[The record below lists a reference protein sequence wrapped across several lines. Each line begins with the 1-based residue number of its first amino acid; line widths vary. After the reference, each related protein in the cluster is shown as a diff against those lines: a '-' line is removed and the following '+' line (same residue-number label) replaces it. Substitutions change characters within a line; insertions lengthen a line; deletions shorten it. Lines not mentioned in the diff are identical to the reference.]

1 MSSLLGP
8 RSRERGSG
16 GVSLFSMFTG
26 VIYLRISPSGKWYIG
41 QAVDID
47 SRDRDFLRVNHPY
60 GGVPIENARR
70 KYPPPQWRKLILA
83 TVNAKDRIDLRI
95 WLDALEV
102 YYIWYYKTTNKH
114 YGYNVT
120 RGGNSRGGYKPSEET
135 RRKIGLGNKG
145 KTVSAEV
152 RACISKKLKGCKR
165 SIEAGIKTGIA
176 LRGRKRPP
184 EVVAKVAAAK
194 RGKKVRSDSIIF
206 SEGYRELQR
215 QRSLGRMHTEA
226 SKDKMSRSQ
235 GAESI
240 LVYDRYSGLFIGEF
254 QNREKIAQKFGIFA
268 HHIGRS
274 FNSHPGSSWVLIKD
288 HVYAYAS
295 SGFSRVS
302 LCENGYVP
310 TVRSSKR
317 MALCFTD
324 SGNEVCRG
332 TVKELSVELG
342 LSVRDIQRVCRG
354 DRVHAGPYR
363 FMFIDNVVS
372 GG

>member
-1 MSSLLGP
+1 MVLLEDFP
-8 RSRERGSG
+8 F
-16 GVSLFSMFTG
+16 VMVTG
-26 VIYLRISPSGKWYIG
+26 FIHLRISPSGKGYIG
-41 QAVDID
+41 QAINLD
-47 SRDRDFLRVNHPY
+47 SRDNDFLRVNHPY
-60 GGVPIENARR
+60 GGISIENARK
-70 KYPPPQWRKLILA
+70 KYPPKLWRKVVLA
-83 TVNAKDRIDLRI
+83 TVNAKDRIDLRV

-102 YYIWYYKTTNKH
+102 YFIWYYKTADKH
-114 YGYNVT
+114 YGYNIK
-120 RGGNSRGGYKPSEET
+120 RGGNSRGGYTHSEET
-135 RRKIGLGNKG
+135 RCKLGLGNKG

-152 RACISKKLKGCKR
+152 RARISKKLRGRKR
-165 SIEAGIKTGIA
+165 SIEACIKSSIA

-194 RGKKVRSDSIIF
+194 RGKKVRPDSIIF
-206 SEGYRELQR
+206 SEEYRELQR

-226 SKDKMSRSQ
+226 SKDKMYRSQ

-240 LVYDRYSGLFIGEF
+240 LVYDRYSGLFICEF
-254 QNREKIAQKFGIFA
+254 QNREKIAQRFGIFA
-268 HHIGRS
+268 HHIVRS

-317 MALCFTD
+317 VALCFTD
-324 SGNEVCRG
+324 SGDEVCRG

-363 FMFIDNVVS
+363 FRFIDDVVS

>member
-1 MSSLLGP
+1 MVLLEDFP
-8 RSRERGSG
+8 F
-16 GVSLFSMFTG
+16 VMVTG
-26 VIYLRISPSGKWYIG
+26 FIHLRISPSGKGYIG
-41 QAVDID
+41 QAINLD
-47 SRDRDFLRVNHPY
+47 SRDNDFLRVNHPY
-60 GGVPIENARR
+60 GGISIENARK
-70 KYPPPQWRKLILA
+70 KYPPKLWRKVVLA
-83 TVNAKDRIDLRI
+83 TVNAKDRIDLRV

-102 YYIWYYKTTNKH
+102 YFIWYYKTADKH
-114 YGYNVT
+114 YGYNIK
-120 RGGNSRGGYKPSEET
+120 RGGNSRGGYTHSEET
-135 RRKIGLGNKG
+135 RCKLGLGNKG

-152 RACISKKLKGCKR
+152 RARISKKLRGRKR
-165 SIEAGIKTGIA
+165 SIEACIKSSIA

-194 RGKKVRSDSIIF
+194 RGKKVRPDSIIF
-206 SEGYRELQR
+206 SEEYRELQR

-226 SKDKMSRSQ
+226 SKDKMYRSQ

-254 QNREKIAQKFGIFA
+254 QNREKIAQRFGIFA
-268 HHIGRS
+268 HHIVRS

-317 MALCFTD
+317 VALCFTD
-324 SGNEVCRG
+324 SGDEVCRG

-363 FMFIDNVVS
+363 FRFIDDVVS